1 VTEKEIE
8 RIPIGEIRVANPR
21 SRNKLKFQ
29 LIVASIRAVG
39 LKKPILVS
47 RRDLDADGTRYDLVC
62 GQGRMEACLA
72 LGETT
77 IPAVVIDAS
86 REEQFLMSLV
96 ENIARRPP
104 STRALLAELRSLR
117 QRNYKTEEIAKK
129 LGLDRTYIHGIVRLV
144 EHGEELLIRAVEAG
158 RMPISV
164 AVEIASGNDHEVQ
177 RALSEAYEKG
187 DLRGSKLTAAKR
199 IIAQRIEKQKQ
210 VGKDHQSRRKLTSD
224 RLVREYQQR
233 TREQRNLVR
242 KANATKDR
250 LLLLTS
256 ALRSLFAD
264 EHFITLLRAE
274 NLSDI
279 PQQLAMRIN

>member
-8 RIPIGEIRVANPR
+8 RIPIAEIRVANPR

-29 LIVASIRAVG
+29 LVVASIRAVG

-47 RRDLDADGTRYDLVC
+47 RRDLDGDGTRYDLVC

-117 QRNYKTEEIAKK
+117 QRNYKTDEIAKK

>member
-29 LIVASIRAVG
+29 LVVASIRAVG

-47 RRDLDADGTRYDLVC
+47 RRDPDGDGTRYDLVC

-104 STRALLAELRSLR
+104 SNRALLAELRSLR
-117 QRNYKTEEIAKK
+117 QRNYKTDEIAKK

-144 EHGEELLIRAVEAG
+144 EHVEELLIRAVEAG

>member
-29 LIVASIRAVG
+29 LVVASIRAVG

-72 LGETT
+72 LGEAT

-117 QRNYKTEEIAKK
+117 QRNYKTDEIAKK

>member
-8 RIPIGEIRVANPR
+8 RIPIAEIRVANPR

-29 LIVASIRAVG
+29 LVVASIRAVG

-47 RRDLDADGTRYDLVC
+47 RRDLDGDGTRYDLVC

-104 STRALLAELRSLR
+104 SNRALLAELRSLR
-117 QRNYKTEEIAKK
+117 QRNYKTDEIAKK

-199 IIAQRIEKQKQ
+199 IIAQRIEKQRQ
-210 VGKDHQSRRKLTSD
+210 AGRDLQSRRKLTSD

-242 KANATKDR
+242 KANATKEH

-279 PQQLAMRIN
+279 PQQLAMRLN

>member
-1 VTEKEIE
+1 MTEKEIE

-29 LIVASIRAVG
+29 LVVASIRAVG

-47 RRDLDADGTRYDLVC
+47 CREADGDGTRYDLVC

-104 STRALLAELRSLR
+104 SNRALLAELRSLR
-117 QRNYKTEEIAKK
+117 QRNYKTDEIAKK

-187 DLRGSKLTAAKR
+187 DLRGSKLTAARR
-199 IIAQRIEKQKQ
+199 IIAQRIEKQRQ
-210 VGKDHQSRRKLTSD
+210 VGKDHQTRRKLTSD

-242 KANATKDR
+242 KANATKER
-250 LLLLTS
+250 LLWLTS

-279 PQQLAMRIN
+279 PQQLAMRLK

>member
-29 LIVASIRAVG
+29 LVVASIRAVG

-47 RRDLDADGTRYDLVC
+47 RRDVDGDGTRYDLVC

-117 QRNYKTEEIAKK
+117 QRNYKTDEIAKK

>member
-1 VTEKEIE
+1 MTEKEIE

-29 LIVASIRAVG
+29 LVVASIRAVG

-47 RRDLDADGTRYDLVC
+47 RRDLDGDGTRYDLVC

-117 QRNYKTEEIAKK
+117 QRNYKTDEIAKK

>member
-1 VTEKEIE
+1 MTEKEIE

-21 SRNKLKFQ
+21 SRNKIKFQ
-29 LIVASIRAVG
+29 LVVASIRAVG

-47 RRDLDADGTRYDLVC
+47 RRDLDAEGTRYDLVC

-117 QRNYKTEEIAKK
+117 QRNYKTDEIAKK

-199 IIAQRIEKQKQ
+199 IIAQRIEKQRQ